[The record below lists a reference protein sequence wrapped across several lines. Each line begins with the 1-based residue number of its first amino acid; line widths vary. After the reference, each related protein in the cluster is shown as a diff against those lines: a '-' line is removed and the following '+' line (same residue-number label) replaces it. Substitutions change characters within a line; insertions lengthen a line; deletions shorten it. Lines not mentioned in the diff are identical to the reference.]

1 MGEANYIAIEGVIGV
16 GKTTLAGIIGE
27 KLGAQQQLE
36 EVEENPFLAKFYD
49 DMRGYAFQT
58 QIFFLLSRY
67 RQQMDLMQASLF
79 AQKIVSDYIFAKDR
93 IFAHINLSDDE
104 LALYQRLADILEKNI
119 AKPDVVVYLQGAT
132 DMLMERIH
140 RRGRPFEKNMPRDYI
155 ETLNRA
161 YNYFFFHYED
171 TPLIIVSTES
181 VDFVNNP
188 ANVDRLIEMI
198 DSNPKGTVLFGG
210 GGE

>member
-1 MGEANYIAIEGVIGV
+1 MGEANYIAVEGVIGV
-16 GKTTLAGIIGE
+16 GKTTLAGILAE
-27 KLGAQQQLE
+27 RLGAQKQLE
-36 EVEENPFLAKFYD
+36 EVEENPFLEKFYG

-67 RQQMDLMQASLF
+67 RQQMDLTQASLF
-79 AQKIVSDYIFAKDR
+79 AQKTVSDYIFAKDR
-93 IFAHINLSDDE
+93 IFAHINLNDEE
-104 LALYQRLADILEKNI
+104 LALYQRLADILEKSI
-119 AKPDVVVYLQGAT
+119 ARPDVVVYLQAGT

-140 RRGRPFEKNMPRDYI
+140 RRGRPFEKTMPRDYI
-155 ETLNRA
+155 ETLNQA

-171 TPLIIVSTES
+171 TPLIIVHTES

-188 ANVDRLIEMI
+188 AHVGRLIEMAN
-198 DSNPKGTVLFGG
+198 SGPKGTVLYGG

>member
-16 GKTTLAGIIGE
+16 GKTTLAGILGK

-36 EVEENPFLAKFYD
+36 EVEENPFLEKFYG

-79 AQKIVSDYIFAKDR
+79 AQKIVSDYVFAKDR
-93 IFAHINLSDDE
+93 IFAHINLNDDE

-119 AKPDVVVYLQGAT
+119 AKPDVAVYLQGGT

-155 ETLNRA
+155 ETLNEA

-171 TPLIIVSTES
+171 TPLIIVHTES
-181 VDFVNNP
+181 VDFINSP
-188 ANVDRLIEMI
+188 ANVDKLIEMI
-198 DSNPKGTVLFGG
+198 NSNPKGTVLFGG

>member
-16 GKTTLAGIIGE
+16 GKTTLAGILAE
-27 KLGAQQQLE
+27 KLGAERQLE
-36 EVEENPFLAKFYD
+36 EVEENPFLEKFYG

-67 RQQMDLMQASLF
+67 RQQMELTQASLF

-93 IFAHINLSDDE
+93 IFAHINLNDDE
-104 LALYQRLADILEKNI
+104 LALYQRLADILEKSI
-119 AKPDVVVYLQGAT
+119 ARPDVVVYLQAGT

-140 RRGRPFEKNMPRDYI
+140 RRGRPYEKSMPRDYI

-171 TPLIIVSTES
+171 TPLIIVHTES
-181 VDFVNNP
+181 VDFVNSP
-188 ANVDRLIEMI
+188 AHVDRLIEI
-198 DSNPKGTVLFGG
+198 ANSNPKGTVLYGG
-210 GGE
+210 DGE

>member
-16 GKTTLAGIIGE
+16 GKTTLAGLLAE
-27 KLGAQQQLE
+27 KIDARQHLE
-36 EVEENPFLAKFYD
+36 EVEENPFLEKFYE

-79 AQKIVSDYIFAKDR
+79 SQKVVSDYIFAKDR
-93 IFAHINLSDDE
+93 IFAHVNLNDDE
-104 LALYQRLADILEKNI
+104 LALYQRLADILEKNVV
-119 AKPDVVVYLQGAT
+119 KPDVVVYLQAGT

-140 RRGRPFEKNMPRDYI
+140 KRGRHFEKNMPREYI
-155 ETLNRA
+155 ETLNQA
-161 YNYFFFHYED
+161 YNYFFFHYEE
-171 TPLIIVSTES
+171 TPLIIVRTEA
-181 VDFVNNP
+181 VDFVNNS
-188 ANVDRLIEMI
+188 AHIEKLIEI
-198 DSNPKGTVLFGG
+198 IGSDSKGTVLYAG

>member
-16 GKTTLAGIIGE
+16 GKTTLAGILCE
-27 KLGAQQQLE
+27 KLGAQPQIE
-36 EVEENPFLAKFYD
+36 EVEENPFLEKFYD

-79 AQKIVSDYIFAKDR
+79 AQKTVSDYIFAKDR
-93 IFAHINLSDDE
+93 IFAHINLNDDE

-119 AKPDVVVYLQGAT
+119 VRPDVVVYLQGGT

-140 RRGRPFEKNMPRDYI
+140 RRGRPFEKSMPRDYI
-155 ETLNRA
+155 ETLNQA

-171 TPLIIVSTES
+171 TPLIIVHTET

-188 ANVDRLIEMI
+188 ANVDRLIEMV
-198 DSNPKGTVLFGG
+198 DSNPKGTVLYGG

>member
-1 MGEANYIAIEGVIGV
+1 MGEASYIAVEGVIGV
-16 GKTTLAGIIGE
+16 GKTTLAGLLGA

-36 EVEENPFLAKFYD
+36 EVEENPFLEKFYD

-79 AQKIVSDYIFAKDR
+79 SQKIVSDYVFAKDR
-93 IFAHINLSDDE
+93 IFAHINLNDDE

-119 AKPDVVVYLQGAT
+119 AKPDVVIYLQAGT

-140 RRGRPFEKNMPRDYI
+140 RRGRHFERNMPRDYI
-155 ETLNRA
+155 ETLNQA
-161 YNYFFFHYED
+161 YNYFFFHYDD
-171 TPLIIVSTES
+171 TPLVIVQTES

-188 ANVDRLIEMI
+188 AHVDKLIEMV
-198 DSNPKGTVLFGG
+198 DSDPKGTVLYGG

>member
-1 MGEANYIAIEGVIGV
+1 MGEANYIAVEGVIGV
-16 GKTTLAGIIGE
+16 GKTTLAGI
-27 KLGAQQQLE
+27 LGSRLDAQQQLE
-36 EVEENPFLAKFYD
+36 EVEENPFLEKFYD

-79 AQKIVSDYIFAKDR
+79 SQKMVSDYIFAKDR
-93 IFAHINLSDDE
+93 IFAHINLNDDE

-119 AKPDVVVYLQGAT
+119 AKPDVVVYLQAGT

-140 RRGRPFEKNMPRDYI
+140 RRGRHFEKNMPREYI
-155 ETLNRA
+155 DTLNRA

-171 TPLIIVSTES
+171 TPLIIAQIES
-181 VDFVNNP
+181 VDFANNP
-188 ANVDRLIEMI
+188 AHVERLVHLINS
-198 DSNPKGTVLFGG
+198 DPRGTVLFGG
-210 GGE
+210 GME